1 MTVQSWQPPRW
12 QHGVR
17 EQGLG
22 IDKDPYSPYA
32 YFTMILMPDEAITE
46 AELLMTPPPEGS
58 KRHQQKGFGRFLRIL
73 GPGIVTGAA
82 DDDPSGIAT
91 YSQTGAQFGFALNW
105 TMLLAYPLMTAVQ
118 EACMRIGA
126 VTGKGLAAVIRERY
140 PKWLL
145 YPVVG
150 LVVLANTLNIGSD
163 IGAMAA
169 STQLLIPSSSTLV
182 FPVLAI
188 GFSIIM
194 ILLEIFVSYK
204 TYVRILKW
212 LALALLAYVVTAFLI
227 NVPWVEAIKATFVV
241 NLQFNAAYL
250 YILVAIFGTTISP
263 YLFFWQTSE
272 VVEDEIAAHRLAQRG
287 GVPKLSRPYLKRL
300 RIDTAFGM
308 LFSNVTA
315 WFIMVVAAVVLHSNG
330 VLTINTAADAARA
343 LEPLVHTFPNAG
355 YIAKVIFAVGV
366 IGIGL
371 MSVPVLAG
379 SSSYAI
385 SETFNWHEGLFRKFK
400 QAREFYLIIIIGTL
414 AGLVFNFAGLD
425 PIKMLVFTAV
435 FNGLAAVPLIFLIAK
450 VAGRSDIMGE
460 YKSRFWSKLGVWAA
474 FVVMLAAALA
484 LIYSMIHP

>member
-1 MTVQSWQPPRW
+1 MKVM
-12 QHGVR
+12 
-17 EQGLG
+17 L
-22 IDKDPYSPYA
+22 
-32 YFTMILMPDEAITE
+32 PDEAITE
-46 AELLMTPPPEGS
+46 AELLATEAPEGS
-58 KRHQQKGFGRFLRIL
+58 RRYNQQKGFGRFLRIL
-73 GPGIVTGAA
+73 GPGIITGAA

-91 YSQTGAQFGFALNW
+91 YSQAGAQFGFALNW
-105 TMLLAYPLMTAVQ
+105 TMMLAYPLMTAVQ

-126 VTGKGLAAVIRERY
+126 VTGKGLAAVIRENYSR
-140 PKWLL
+140 WVLF
-145 YPVVG
+145 PVVL

-169 STQLLIPSSSTLV
+169 STQLLIPNTSPLV
-182 FPVLAI
+182 FPLLAV
-188 GFSIIM
+188 GFSVLM
-194 ILLEIFVSYK
+194 LLLEVFVSYK

-212 LALALLAYVVTAFLI
+212 LAMALLAYIVTAFLI
-227 NVPWVEAIKATFVV
+227 NVPWQEAIAATFKVK
-241 NLQFNAAYL
+241 LEFTPAYL

-287 GVPKLSRPYLKRL
+287 GVPNLTKPYLKRL
-300 RIDTAFGM
+300 RIDTAIGM

-315 WFIMVVAAVVLHSNG
+315 WFIMVVAAVVLHANG
-330 VLTINTAADAARA
+330 ILTINTAADAAKA

-355 YIAKVIFAVGV
+355 YISKVIFAVGV

-385 SETFNWHEGLFRKFK
+385 SETFNWREGLFRKFK
-400 QAREFYLIIIIGTL
+400 QAREFYFIIIIGTL
-414 AGLVFNFAGLD
+414 AGMLFNFVGLD

-450 VAGRSDIMGE
+450 VSARSDVMGE
-460 YKSRFWSKLGVWAA
+460 HKSGPWSRLGVWTA
-474 FVVMLAAALA
+474 FAVMLAAALA
-484 LIYSMIHP
+484 LIKSMITG